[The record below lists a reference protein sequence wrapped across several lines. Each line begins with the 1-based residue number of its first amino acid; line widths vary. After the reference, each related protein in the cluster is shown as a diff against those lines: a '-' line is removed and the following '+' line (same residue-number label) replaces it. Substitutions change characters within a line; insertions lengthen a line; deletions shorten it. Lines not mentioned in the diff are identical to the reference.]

1 MFRQRKKLYWLIVI
15 CIASFLHTGSA
26 VGANR
31 VTLVSDGQARAT
43 IVVAA
48 NCPKVVS
55 VAAGQLQRYIERMS
69 RAKLPIIK
77 LKEDS
82 VETLRSASRK
92 DNLVLVGESRY
103 TRELRISSKDFKP
116 DGYQMATV
124 PNVLF
129 IIGKDTCTTDPRR
142 GIHKTLGSVGTLH
155 GVYHFLESLGV
166 RWFYPTEIGEVVPK
180 KKDIVVENLNVR
192 DAPYFSYR
200 NGPQTASLSDRQW
213 HWRIGFGVGEF
224 VPDHQCHPFWL
235 WPEKYQESHPEYF
248 AFKDGKISSRHI
260 CFTSPDARKRM
271 LQDVKNFFNTYPYA
285 NRYPYFTLLF
295 NDGCSRS
302 CECERCK
309 AKVVNSQGW
318 SGSDSNII
326 AEAAIGLARATEKD
340 FPGRGI
346 LIGAY
351 NKCIRPPTNV
361 KKLPPNVA
369 VIICKHGRLHQWSK
383 DYIRNVNYVIEGW
396 RKLQPK
402 EIYFWEYYG
411 HGRGFEFAPHYIAA
425 DIKHLKELSEKGP
438 RICGERVFGDYS
450 RTCTLKARTWWFNL
464 NCYVTAKCLWNPD
477 LDVDELLEDYYDKFY
492 GPAKAPMKKFFE
504 RAERL
509 WVKGNHGMK
518 WEYGDKNVEAQ
529 LHTRRQSWRTR
540 SPKVTLL
547 IKDRKEL
554 FYTAGVLR
562 ELSGYLDEAKVLAKD
577 SPYKE
582 RVAWIAEGFRL
593 TKEDI
598 AK

>member
-1 MFRQRKKLYWLIVI
+1 MFRQRKKLYWWVV
-15 CIASFLHTGSA
+15 CMVSFLYAGGA
-26 VGANR
+26 VAANR
-31 VTLVSDGQARAT
+31 VTLVSNGEAKAT

-55 VAAGQLQRYIERMS
+55 VAAEELQRYIEKMS
-69 RAKLPIIK
+69 GAKLPIVK
-77 LKEDS
+77 LEEDFE
-82 VETLRSASRK
+82 ETLRSASRK
-92 DNLVLVGESRY
+92 GNLVLVGQSRY
-103 TRELRISSKDFKP
+103 TRELRVSTKDFKP

-129 IIGKDTCTTDPRR
+129 IIGKDTCTTDPRQ
-142 GIHKTLGSVGTLH
+142 GMHYTLGSVGTLH

-166 RWFYPTEIGEVVPK
+166 RWFYPTAIGEVVPK
-180 KKDIVVENLNVR
+180 KKDVVVENLNVK

-200 NGPQTASLSDRQW
+200 NALYACPLLDRQW
-213 HWRIGFGVGEF
+213 YWRIGFGIGEF
-224 VPDHQCHPFWL
+224 VPDFQCHPFTSWRD
-235 WPEKYQESHPEYF
+235 KYKESHPEYF
-248 AFKDGKISSRHI
+248 AIRGGKTNFRNI
-260 CFTSPDARKRM
+260 CFCNPGARKRM
-271 LQDVKNFFNTYPYA
+271 LQQVKGFFTAYPY
-285 NRYPYFTLLF
+285 RHPYFTILF
-295 NDGCSRS
+295 NDGCTTS

-326 AEAAIGLARATEKD
+326 AEAAIELARATEKD

-438 RICGERVFGDYS
+438 RICGERVFGDCYA
-450 RTCTLKARTWWFNL
+450 TLKARTWWFNL
-464 NCYVTAKCLWNPD
+464 NCYVNAKCLWNPD

-529 LHTRRQSWRTR
+529 LHTRRQSWQTKN
-540 SPKVTLL
+540 PKVTFL
-547 IKDRKEL
+547 KDKKERSKAL
-554 FYTAGVLR
+554 YPAGVLS

-582 RVAWIAEGFRL
+582 RVTWIAEGFRL
-593 TKEDI
+593 TKEDL
-598 AK
+598 AKEQS